1 MGHRGILVTGGAGYI
16 GSHTVLQLRERGERV
31 VVLDDLSTGFREAVL
46 DTPLVVGNVGDTA
59 LVARLLAEHEV
70 DTVMHFAAH
79 TIVPESVADPLK
91 YYRNNTCA
99 TRSLLESCALGGVR
113 QFVFSSTAAVY
124 GIPEGAYADEATP
137 TAPINPYGTSKL
149 MSEWMLRDLSAA
161 SALRHVSLRYF
172 NVAGSDPRG
181 RIGQSTRK
189 ATLLVKVAC
198 EAAVGKRPHVSVY
211 GTDYATAEGT
221 GVRDYIH
228 VEDLARAHL
237 DALAY
242 LRAGGPSE
250 TLNCGYGHGFSVR
263 EVLASVARVSGRAL
277 DVREEPRRAGDPPQL
292 IARADRIR
300 ARLGWRPALDD
311 LDTIVRTTLAWER
324 RLAETPWG

>member
-16 GSHTVLQLRERGERV
+16 GSHTALLLRERGERV

-46 DTPLVVGNVGDTA
+46 DAPLVVGNVGDGA
-59 LVARLLAEHEV
+59 LVEQVLREHDV

-99 TRSLLESCALGGVR
+99 TRALLETCAQAGIG

-124 GIPEGAYADEATP
+124 GIPDGAYADEATP

-161 SALRHVSLRYF
+161 TALRHVALRYF
-172 NVAGSDPRG
+172 NVAGSDTGG

-198 EAAVGKRPHVSVY
+198 EAAVGKREHVSIF
-211 GTDYATAEGT
+211 GTDYPTADGT

-228 VEDLARAHL
+228 VQDLAQAHL
-237 DALAY
+237 DALDY
-242 LRAGGPSE
+242 LRAGGASE
-250 TLNCGYGHGFSVR
+250 TVNCGYGHGFSVR
-263 EVLASVARVSGRAL
+263 EVLASVARVAGTAL
-277 DVREEPRRAGDPPQL
+277 TVREEPRRAGDPPQL
-292 IARADRIR
+292 IARAERVR
-300 ARLGWRPALDD
+300 ELLGWRPALDD
-311 LDTIVRTTLAWER
+311 LDTIVRTTLDWER
-324 RLAETPWG
+324 RLARTPWA